1 MAFKLENKQT
11 ESSKEEFSLEKM
23 LKTEI
28 TWFGS
33 KFSNKKKFSF
43 YFELSVLL
51 NAGITIKEAI
61 TLLLENQKK
70 EVDKQLFETIL
81 KDIVQGKSF
90 SQAVFDTGKFSEYE
104 YYSLK
109 IGEETGSMGKVTE
122 QLGSFFEHK
131 NEQQRIVIAALTYP
145 IIILSTAVVVV
156 IFMLSYVVPMFQDIF
171 KQNNVE
177 LPWITKTIIALSNF
191 VQNYGLYFFV
201 TFIGFV
207 LSWKFFSKNK
217 VFKKYWQTFLLK
229 TPVLGPFI
237 KKVYLAQFTQAVSLL
252 TSSKIPVLNSIQL
265 VNKMIQF
272 VPLQEDLIKVEEG
285 ILKGFSLNESLKDCI
300 MFDNKMIS
308 LVKVSEET
316 NQTDFIFKQLNE
328 QYNQEVTQQSKI
340 MSTILEPFIILIVGL
355 IVAVLLI
362 AMYLP
367 MFQLSNA
374 IG

>member
-1 MAFKLENKQT
+1 M
-11 ESSKEEFSLEKM
+11 
-23 LKTEI
+23 
-28 TWFGS
+28 
-33 KFSNKKKFSF
+33 
-43 YFELSVLL
+43 
-51 NAGITIKEAI
+51 
-61 TLLLENQKK
+61 
-70 EVDKQLFETIL
+70 
-81 KDIVQGKSF
+81 
-90 SQAVFDTGKFSEYE
+90 
-104 YYSLK
+104 
-109 IGEETGSMGKVTE
+109 
-122 QLGSFFEHK
+122 
-131 NEQQRIVIAALTYP
+131 
-145 IIILSTAVVVV
+145 
-156 IFMLSYVVPMFQDIF
+156 
-171 KQNNVE
+171 
-177 LPWITKTIIALSNF
+177 
-191 VQNYGLYFFV
+191 YFFIV
-201 TFIGFV
+201 FIGFL
-207 LSWKFFSKNK
+207 LSWKFFSKNRA
-217 VFKKYWQTFLLK
+217 FKKYWQTLLLK

-285 ILKGFSLNESLKDCI
+285 ILKGFSLNESLKSCI